1 MTRRSI
7 VRFFVLM
14 LHREVEKL
22 GEILGDSSKKKSL
35 LVLFI
40 PLFGKISLVS
50 WVFLLGIIT
59 VDSVYSHIL
68 SK

>member
-22 GEILGDSSKKKSL
+22 GEILGDSSKKKSFN
-35 LVLFI
+35 FI
-40 PLFGKISLVS
+40 YSTIWQNFTYKLG
-50 WVFLLGIIT
+50 FLIG
-59 VDSVYSHIL
+59 YYHC
-68 SK
+68 